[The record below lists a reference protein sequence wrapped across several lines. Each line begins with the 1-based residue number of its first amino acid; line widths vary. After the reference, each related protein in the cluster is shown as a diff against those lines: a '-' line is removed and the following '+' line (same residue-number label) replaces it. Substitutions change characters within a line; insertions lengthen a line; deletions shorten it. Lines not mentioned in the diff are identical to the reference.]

1 MKTLNITGNT
11 SLYSSKFRG
20 VTSCPT
26 TFPSSASVT
35 ANDITV
41 ETMTRNSICVN
52 WTVPSDYCGPRRT
65 FFATVTLQ
73 GSNTPLCTTSTS
85 QNFMNCDGLEVSR
98 SYDIRV
104 VTRITCSSNSVSS
117 NSSVS
122 SKSYTH
128 PCFITDPPDNVVF
141 TRSGSV
147 VLRWDAVTNC
157 SNVMYNV
164 YWSCKGSE
172 QNDSTSQTSYALNV
186 NNIDSFSYCVGQVQA
201 CNDQGCGELSDS
213 VSVLIPLQ
221 LPPASSITASFNGTT
236 VLIMFNIAEPT
247 NLEDL
252 YYTLY
257 RRRTSPNPTI
267 TFIPIF
273 NRVSYNFTNVLTDN
287 DPGAQ
292 ETYEYQMELHN
303 SVGTGP
309 RSNTI
314 SVTTTQV

>member
-1 MKTLNITGNT
+1 MSSNT

-26 TFPSSASVT
+26 MLPSSASVI

-52 WTVPSDYCGPRRT
+52 WTVPSDYCGPKRT
-65 FFATVTLQ
+65 FVVTVTLQ
-73 GSNTPLCTTSTS
+73 GSNTPLCTNSTS
-85 QNFMNCDGLEVSR
+85 QNFMNCDGLEFSR

-104 VTRITCSSNSVSS
+104 ATRITCSSGSVSS
-117 NSSVS
+117 DSSLS
-122 SKSYTH
+122 TRSYTH

-157 SNVMYNV
+157 GNVMYNV
-164 YWSCKGSE
+164 HWSCRGSR
-172 QNDSTSQTSYALNV
+172 QMATTSQTSYTLNV
-186 NNIDSFSYCVGQVQA
+186 NNSSSFSYCVGQVQA
-201 CNDQGCGELSDS
+201 CNDQGCGGLSDS
-213 VSVLIPLQ
+213 VTVLIPLQ
-221 LPPASSITASFNGTT
+221 PPPAVSITGSFNGTT
-236 VLIMFNIAEPT
+236 VLIMFSIAEPT

-252 YYTLY
+252 SYTLF

-267 TFIPIF
+267 IFLPIF
-273 NRVSYNFTNVLTDN
+273 NNVSYNYTNVLTDN
-287 DPGAQ
+287 DPGEQ

-309 RSNTI
+309 RSNII
-314 SVTTTQV
+314 SITATQV